1 MFKRNRKRIGVPWG
15 LVGKGQVGIKGKE
28 PQERQATWSGRA
40 KAQRFS
46 LPQPLASTPRF
57 TVFSQ
62 VMALLPD
69 TKSIL
74 SYV

>member
-1 MFKRNRKRIGVPWG
+1 MGAGRERPGV
-15 LVGKGQVGIKGKE
+15 VVATGIKGKE

-62 VMALLPD
+62 VTALLPD